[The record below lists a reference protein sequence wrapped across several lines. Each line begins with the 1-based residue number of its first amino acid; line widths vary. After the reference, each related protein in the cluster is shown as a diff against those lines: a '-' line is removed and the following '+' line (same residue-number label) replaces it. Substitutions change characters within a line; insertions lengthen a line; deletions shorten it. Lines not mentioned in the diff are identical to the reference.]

1 MISRKISKVY
11 TNFWNYYYIGGS
23 GPKGVSCLLVEK
35 DNTPGLSFGKKEQKM
50 GWNSQPTRMVIFEDA
65 EVPVE
70 NIIGVEGQGFTIG
83 MDYFLKINNHLL

>member
-1 MISRKISKVY
+1 
-11 TNFWNYYYIGGS
+11 
-23 GPKGVSCLLVEK
+23 
-35 DNTPGLSFGKKEQKM
+35 M

-83 MDYFLKINNHLL
+83 MDYFLKINNHLLYLYFLLFCCISNEWTQWRSY